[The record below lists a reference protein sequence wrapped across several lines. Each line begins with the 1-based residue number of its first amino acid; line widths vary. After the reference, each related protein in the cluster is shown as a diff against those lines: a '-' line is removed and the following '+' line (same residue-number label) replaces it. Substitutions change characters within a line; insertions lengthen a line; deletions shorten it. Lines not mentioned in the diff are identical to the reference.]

1 MSGVIDVNTVK
12 MVFDNVLFQKNAQET
27 LSTLDKLKEA
37 LNFEGAA
44 KGLENLGNSVK
55 NAGLDTLYD
64 GVYKAQEGFNA
75 LEIVAARVLQ
85 NITDRIQGVVT
96 QLANDALLQPLKDGF
111 AEYELQMNSV
121 QTIMASTGE
130 SIGTVNGYLD
140 ELNTYADKT
149 IYSFSDMTQNIGKFT
164 NAGVKLDSA
173 VAAIQGISNVAAVSG
188 ANTNE
193 ASRAMYNFAQALSA
207 GAVKL
212 IDWKSIENANM
223 ATVEFKEQLIQTALA
238 MGTLRQEGDKYVTTT
253 TDMKGEV
260 SEAFDATHAFND
272 SLSHQWM
279 TTDVLV
285 QTLEQYSKNIDEM
298 SDAEKEEYRAKL
310 MSIYGDEQ
318 KVESILELAR
328 KAASAAK
335 DVKTF
340 SQLIDTIKESL
351 GSGWTKTWQLIFG
364 DLNEAKRLWTDVNSV
379 ISGFVDRISD
389 ARNSM
394 LEIWHKSGYS
404 YDKYG
409 QLIKAFY
416 DSEGKLVSKLPEDG
430 KVFNKFGEEVEA
442 VVDEETGELV
452 PQLIENGKMIREE
465 MSGRDYVINGLKNTY
480 AVFAEAAK
488 EFSNAWNKYFLGID
502 NSRISD
508 ISLTGEKLID
518 FSRNFYDATEFMK
531 KAWITRSETG
541 EATGLLYQLSQ
552 AFTIFAMSLRHGY
565 DGIKGIGSGLE
576 SVFRAFKLS
585 DFINVGTLQDIGW
598 MLNSITGRI
607 EEFGNAINKHFGN
620 DKAGKN
626 VNGLMHAFNGLY
638 TIFSGAAW
646 FKIDFF
652 IAAFGALG
660 AVMEH
665 LIEPFGTIS
674 QLLGK
679 IGLRVSD
686 FMGAFEEVF
695 YNEDTFKFETLF
707 NNLADSFN
715 KFIDSLGNTVDF
727 SGFGK
732 FFDNLISA
740 MTSDKID
747 IFKAFGNVFEGLVNI
762 LKAFLAIA
770 TPVAAAFTNI
780 FGGAISEAL
789 LFIIELT
796 DRFKAFTESLVAN
809 EEVISGIQHVAEG
822 IFNVIKA
829 IGEVLGN
836 VILAVWD
843 GLSEILAHF
852 LPNSKELSDTLFD
865 LGDKLNGIADVI
877 SSLVSGADGVP
888 KLSDLIGGL
897 TDRFIGFFGSLKD
910 INLLEKLAD
919 LITRI
924 GDGIKHAL
932 GGTEDMTLFD
942 TIIEKL
948 KGFLENLKKIF
959 SDENGELDFVKIFEA
974 GGIAVALKKLYDFI
988 KDIRERTNDLKG
1000 IFGFLNDFKE
1010 ILEGVAESFTNSRKV
1025 ESVKAIATAMLE
1037 IAGAMFILSMIDTS
1051 ALAVA
1056 TAVMVGMFKLIEQT
1070 LLVLSNLKAS
1080 EVAAGAGAIA
1090 AVGTAMLQLAGA
1102 IAIVGNMDAEAA
1114 VRGVVAIGILMQ
1126 GLVAAT
1132 ERLAKIEN
1140 DIPKVAGAMI
1150 ALALALDLLILPV
1163 RILGAM
1169 PLSDLAKGLGA
1180 VTLMMAGLVA
1190 ACIVLE
1196 REVVGSDLKKAAFGI
1211 LEMAIAIRIIAG
1223 AVKATA
1229 GLSWPD
1235 IAKGLVVMAAGLAA
1249 MIGAAELVKK
1259 GNLSADLIKLSAAM
1273 VMLGFAMTELATAS
1287 LIMHFVEWEDL
1298 GKMAAALAGGL
1309 VLLGAASWLING
1321 KNLLMIA
1328 GAIALVATAFLE
1340 LNAALGLS
1348 KLIGP
1353 LMTTISAAI
1362 EGMSHSLEKFAHTAA
1377 TQAFIQF
1384 LKDAILFLPRLAVAL
1399 IQSIAEMVIALGE
1412 VITQVVAAFVKIG
1425 AEVLAGVAALLPS
1438 LFNVVKT
1445 WIRESANLIISEA
1458 PVIFQ
1463 ALGVFFDQLWQFLI
1477 GQLPNF
1483 FAFLTE
1489 FATQGLTFLQTICP
1503 QVHQTIFTCLSSLIQ
1518 ELMTFLQTNGPLVGE
1533 TLLILLQTL
1542 LTVIGTAIPEI
1553 TSTLVGLL
1561 VALLQQLAEFVPQMA
1576 EAGVTIILGFLQ
1588 AIAAHIGEITEA
1600 GVSIVV
1606 GFINGVAEQ
1615 MDEIVDAA
1623 FKLIISFIE
1632 GLATAIENN
1641 HEALF
1646 DAVGHLIKA
1655 IVEAILDGIGKIAD
1669 AAGKWITGEDGNGGI
1684 LGAVG
1689 GFFNDLFEAGANLV
1703 SGFIDGLL
1711 SMPGK
1716 LWDAACSIANDAWNA
1731 ITHTLDEH
1739 SPSRLT
1745 FGGGRNFTLGFING
1759 ISDLANEAAN
1769 ASSGMAYGVLGAFN
1783 SAISSGANTYAP
1795 AVVPVFD
1802 DTNIKMGLNGIDSAH
1817 NISGQLTEQLTARID
1832 DSVSGLNQFIRNAGD
1847 QLDAIQAK
1855 QDNLFARVNYWLES
1869 IESDTVEMINVA
1881 KNGTNIYMDSGS
1893 LVGAIAPEMD
1903 QYLGRAAILTGR
1915 GV

>member
-85 NITDRIQGVVT
+85 NITDRIQGAVT

-340 SQLIDTIKESL
+340 SQLIDTIKEAL

-379 ISGFVDRISD
+379 ISGFVDKTSD

-416 DSEGKLVSKLPEDG
+416 NSEGKLVSKLPEDG

-465 MSGRDYVINGLKNTY
+465 MSGRDYIINGLKNTY

-488 EFSNAWNKYFLGID
+488 EFSTAWNKYFLGID

-518 FSRNFYDATEFMK
+518 FSRNFYDATGSL
-531 KAWITRSETG
+531 KALWTTRDDQG
-541 EATGLLYQLSQ
+541 RATESLNKLSQ

-565 DGIKGIGSGLE
+565 DGIKDVFSGLRNIFKSFAQSE
-576 SVFRAFKLS
+576 FFNVDNLKDLARSFSSVTSKIDNFGEAF
-585 DFINVGTLQDIGW
+585 
-598 MLNSITGRI
+598 
-607 EEFGNAINKHFGN
+607 NKQLGN
-620 DKAGKN
+620 DKL
-626 VNGLMHAFNGLY
+626 GLNLNALTHAWNALY
-638 TIFSGAAW
+638 TVLVSVFKL
-646 FKIDFF
+646 KIDIFTS
-652 IAAFGALG
+652 AFDALG
-660 AVMEH
+660 KVIEH
-665 LIEPFGTIS
+665 LIEPFGS
-674 QLLGK
+674 FARL
-679 IGLRVSD
+679 IGLIGGRVSLFID
-686 FMGAFEEVF
+686 AFNDIF
-695 YNEDTFKFETLF
+695 YSNDVSKFGEFF
-707 NNLADSFN
+707 NSIAEGFN
-715 KFIDSLGNTVDF
+715 KFIDSLSKSVDF
-727 SGFGK
+727 SGFDK
-732 FFDNLISA
+732 FFDNLLGA

-747 IFKAFGNVFEGLVNI
+747 IFKGLSNVIEGLVNI

-780 FGGAISEAL
+780 FSGAISEVL
-789 LFIIELT
+789 LFIRELT
-796 DRFKAFTESLVAN
+796 DRFKSFTENLIAN

-822 IFNVIKA
+822 LFNIIKA

-836 VILAVWD
+836 VILAVWNS
-843 GLSEILAHF
+843 LSEILAHF

-865 LGDKLNGIADVI
+865 LGDKLNGVADVI

-888 KLSDLIGGL
+888 KLSDLIAGL

-910 INLLEKLAD
+910 INLLEKLAN

-959 SDENGELDFVKIFEA
+959 SDENGELDFIKIFEA

-1000 IFGFLNDFKE
+1000 IFGFIEDFKE
-1010 ILEGVAESFTNSRKV
+1010 ILEGVADTFKNKLKAESI
-1025 ESVKAIATAMLE
+1025 KAVSTAMLE
-1037 IAGAMFILSMIDTS
+1037 IAGAMFILSMIDTA
-1051 ALAVA
+1051 ALAQAVVVM
-1056 TAVMVGMFKLIEQT
+1056 TAMFRMIERV
-1070 LLVLSNLKAS
+1070 LVILSSLKAA
-1080 EVAAGAGAIA
+1080 EVAAGAAAIT

-1102 IAIVGNMDAEAA
+1102 IYIVGNMDPEAA
-1114 VRGVVAIGILMQ
+1114 VRGVVAAGVLLQ

-1140 DIPKVAGAMI
+1140 DIPAVAGAMI

-1163 RILGAM
+1163 RILGGM
-1169 PLSDLAKGLGA
+1169 PLLDLAKGLGSVA
-1180 VTLMMAGLVA
+1180 LMMTGLVA
-1190 ACIVLE
+1190 ACVVLSKN
-1196 REVVGSDLKKAAFGI
+1196 VNGSSLKKTAFAI
-1211 LEMAIAIRIIAG
+1211 LEMSVALRIIAS

-1229 GLSWPD
+1229 GLSWTD

-1259 GNLSADLIKLSAAM
+1259 GNLSADLLKLSAAM
-1273 VMLGFAMTELATAS
+1273 AVLGYAMTELAVAS
-1287 LIMHFVEWEDL
+1287 LMMHYVEWEDL

-1384 LKDAILFLPRLAVAL
+1384 LKDAILFLPQLAVAL
-1399 IQSIAEMVIALGE
+1399 IQSIAETVIALGE

-1425 AEVLAGVAALLPS
+1425 AEVLAGVAVLLPS
-1438 LFNVVKT
+1438 LFNVVKI
-1445 WIRESANLIISEA
+1445 WIRESAKMIISEA

-1463 ALGVFFDQLWQFLI
+1463 ALGVFFDQLWQFLT

-1533 TLLILLQTL
+1533 TLLVLLQTL
-1542 LTVIGTAIPEI
+1542 LTVIGTAVPQI
-1553 TSTLVGLL
+1553 TGILVNLL
-1561 VALLQQLAEFVPQMA
+1561 LELLSQLAEFIPQMA
-1576 EAGVTIILGFLQ
+1576 DYGIRIVLGFLQ

-1600 GVSIVV
+1600 GVTIAVE
-1606 GFINGVAEQ
+1606 FIRGVAEQ

-1623 FKLIISFIE
+1623 FKLIIGFIE

-1769 ASSGMAYGVLGAFN
+1769 ASSGMAYGVVGAFN
-1783 SAISSGANTYAP
+1783 SAIGSGVNTYAP
-1795 AVVPVFD
+1795 MVVPVFD

-1855 QDNLFARVNYWLES
+1855 QDNLFTRVNYWLES
-1869 IESDTVEMINVA
+1869 IEGDTVEMVDIA
-1881 KNGTNIYMDSGS
+1881 KKGSNIYMDSGS